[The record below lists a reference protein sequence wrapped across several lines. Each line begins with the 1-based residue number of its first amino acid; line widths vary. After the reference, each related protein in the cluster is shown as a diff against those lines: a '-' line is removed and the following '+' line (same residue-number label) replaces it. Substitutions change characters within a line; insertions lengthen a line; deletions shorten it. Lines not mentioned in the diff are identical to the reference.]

1 MNKNKFF
8 SQLKKETHRI
18 RLTSKEREVMR
29 SALLKAIA
37 KPRLVKSPFRVSPS
51 PYLFISS
58 KLVTPLAFVLIL
70 AVIGGGTAYAA
81 EAAVPGDALYTIK
94 VNVNEKVVEALAAST
109 EAKAAVH
116 AKLAE
121 RRMKE
126 AEVLVERGALTRDAK
141 EEIET
146 RLDSHATELDI
157 AVEVVGREDP
167 VAAAELSTR
176 LGSAL
181 AAHSALI
188 TRLGEEA
195 DDEGSREESR
205 RFASSLRERGKRLA
219 RAEDGVAV
227 MAMRS
232 DGDIAV
238 QTFAKSGESS
248 VSASVTVR
256 GDTDDS
262 VAIQLRRNASSTL
275 EEAEIKLKALKNVNA
290 TTAARV
296 KAQIGKTRERIKNLG
311 KDDKE
316 GFEKALKDAKTLQ
329 VFIEAQEEFQT
340 RAILPA
346 PDIEENGEEDNS
358 GHGSDDDHE
367 NTSLTAPLPL

>member
-1 MNKNKFF
+1 M
-8 SQLKKETHRI
+8 KKEANEI
-18 RLTSKEREVMR
+18 RLSPREREVMR
-29 SALLKAIA
+29 RALLKAIG
-37 KPRLVKSPFRVSPS
+37 KPKLVKSPFRVTQS

-58 KLVTPLAFVLIL
+58 KLVTPLAFVLVI

-94 VNVNEKVVEALAAST
+94 VNVNEKVAEAFAAGA
-109 EAKAAVH
+109 EARASVH
-116 AKLAE
+116 ANLAE

-157 AVEVVGREDP
+157 AIEVVGRDDP

-188 TRLGEEA
+188 ERLGEEA

-205 RFASSLRERGKRLA
+205 RFASALRERGSRLA

-227 MAMRS
+227 MAMRT

-248 VSASVTVR
+248 VSASVTMR
-256 GDTDDS
+256 GEAGNS

-275 EEAEIKLKALKNVNA
+275 EEAEIKLNALKNVNA

-296 KAQIGKTRERIKNLG
+296 KAQIGKTRDSLKKLH

-329 VFIEAQEEFQT
+329 VFIEAQEKFQM

-346 PDIEENGEEDNS
+346 PDIEENDEEDNS
-358 GHGSDDDHE
+358 GHGSDDDRE
-367 NTSLTAPLPL
+367 DTSLTAPLPF